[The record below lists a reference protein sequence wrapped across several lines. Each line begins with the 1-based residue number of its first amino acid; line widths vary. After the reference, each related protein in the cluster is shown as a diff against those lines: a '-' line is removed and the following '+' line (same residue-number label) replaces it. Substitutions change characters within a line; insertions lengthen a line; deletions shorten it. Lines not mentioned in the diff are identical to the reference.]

1 VSTWII
7 YADPEQDKVKDW
19 ATFEKRLV
27 DSGLKI
33 SCDPKVKPR
42 SKKAFVT
49 VRDPKGIFDDPK
61 KGDLRAAL
69 IGRRVR
75 ALISNWRE
83 ATGHAQ

>member
-1 VSTWII
+1 MSTWII

-19 ATFEKRLV
+19 AQFEQRLAK
-27 DSGLKI
+27 SGLKI
-33 SCDPKVKPR
+33 TCDPKVKPR

-49 VRDPKGIFDDPK
+49 VRDPKDVLGDTR
-61 KGDLRAAL
+61 KGDMRAAL

-83 ATGHAQ
+83 EVGYA